1 MEVQPGL
8 YLLAS
13 KLGWLLSG
21 RTFQYTDD
29 KQEETNMLILTYG
42 TDMESE
48 TNLYTNADRSLPTK
62 ASLEDFWK
70 LETIGID
77 DSPVDPFDVE
87 VDESFNDS
95 LQYKDGRYHD
105 SWPWKY
111 EHPPLPENRE
121 LAFGRLKSLI
131 TKMKNNRD

>member
-21 RTFQYTDD
+21 RTPQYTDN
-29 KQEETNMLILTYG
+29 KQEETNMLILTCG
-42 TDMESE
+42 TNMEIE
-48 TNLYTNADRSLPTK
+48 LKLYINADRLLPTK

-77 DSPVDPFDVE
+77 DSRVDPLDVE
-87 VDESFNDS
+87 IHQSSHDS
-95 LQYKDGRYHD
+95 LQYKDGRYHA
-105 SWPWKY
+105 SWSWKY
-111 EHPPLPENRE
+111 EHAPTR
-121 LAFGRLKSLI
+121 K
-131 TKMKNNRD
+131 